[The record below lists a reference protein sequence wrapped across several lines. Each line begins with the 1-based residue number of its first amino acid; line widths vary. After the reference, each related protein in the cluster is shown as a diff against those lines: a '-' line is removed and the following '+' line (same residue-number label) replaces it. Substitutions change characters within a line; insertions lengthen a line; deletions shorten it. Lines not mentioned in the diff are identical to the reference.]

1 MEALEFLKERKRMCR
16 SFGGSCTGCPCE
28 KVRCVINAHV
38 SDDDYKRI
46 VAMVEEWSAAHPR
59 KTRQSVFLEQYPE
72 ARIDKTTGVLTIC
85 PAELTKECR
94 DDRGACGAYSIEAC
108 VCEPCRREF
117 WMQEVE

>member
-16 SFGGSCTGCPCE
+16 SFGGSCRGCPCE

-72 ARIDKTTGVLTIC
+72 ALVNATGVLSVC
-85 PAELTKECR
+85 PAIISPAHRINDEGECA
-94 DDRGACGAYSIEAC
+94 DPVTPCA
-108 VCEPCRREF
+108 VCCREF